1 MLPEH
6 EHNFNIKWMDRA
18 IAHPIGHTVNSTI
31 NNLTIALLGQK
42 TFLNSEVSSLVKTCS
57 GLKLGPC

>member
-18 IAHPIGHTVNSTI
+18 IAHPIEHTVNNTI
-31 NNLTIALLGQK
+31 NNLTFALLGQK
-42 TFLNSEVSSLVKTCS
+42 TFLNGEVSSLV
-57 GLKLGPC
+57 